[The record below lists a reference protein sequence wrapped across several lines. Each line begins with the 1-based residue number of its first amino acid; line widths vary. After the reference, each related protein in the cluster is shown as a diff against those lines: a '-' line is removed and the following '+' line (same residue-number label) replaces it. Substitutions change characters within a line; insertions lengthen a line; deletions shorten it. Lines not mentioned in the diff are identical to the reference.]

1 MSERTIGLRD
11 EWFTAALEGD
21 DGLRADFEKAGYPL
35 TQAEIRVSTGFP
47 SRGARSR
54 QSQRIGECWDST
66 AISDG
71 ICQIYISPV
80 LEDPTRVLGVLVH
93 ELVHAAVG
101 CKHGHTGPFRKA
113 ALALGLTGKM
123 TATTEG
129 PELRD
134 RLTDLSARLGPYPHS
149 ALDATRR
156 KTQSTRML
164 KAECV
169 PCGYIVRLSRKM
181 IDRLGYPICPG
192 CAVQMEGV

>member
-1 MSERTIGLRD
+1 MQTRLRD
-11 EWFTAALEGD
+11 EWFAAALEGD

-35 TQAEIRVSTGFP
+35 TQAEIRISAGFP

-71 ICQIYISPV
+71 ICQIYVSPV
-80 LEDPTRVLGVLVH
+80 LEDPARVLGVLVH

-101 CKHGHTGPFRKA
+101 CKHGHKGPFRKA

-129 PELRD
+129 PELLQ
-134 RLTDLSARLGPYPHS
+134 RLATLSARLGPYPHA
-149 ALDATRR
+149 ALDATGR
-156 KTQSTRML
+156 KKQTTRML

-169 PCGYIVRLSRKM
+169 PCAYIVRLSKKM
-181 IDRLGYPICPG
+181 IDHLGYPICPG
-192 CAVQMEGV
+192 CHEVMGGV